1 MAETRLNANPGYA
14 VAVGRPRPSDEGT
27 LFGHSQGGIA
37 PQPHVLNRPELQN
50 FTESN
55 FGGAQDSNDTLIQRT
70 RMYVYR
76 NPNAIPAGLAAGNFD
91 QTKSGPAK
99 SLPTTRFN
107 RNIRPIVGGGHRNMW
122 GQHTNLNTGKA
133 ANQLKGRSR
142 MKTGKQNN
150 LTVQRY
156 RGQSYSATTKLAGQ

>member
-1 MAETRLNANPGYA
+1 MAQMVLNAAPGYA
-14 VAVGRPRPSDEGT
+14 APVGRPRPSDDGDIIGNST
-27 LFGHSQGGIA
+27 GGIA
-37 PQPHVLNRPELQN
+37 PQPAILNRPPLQN

-76 NPNAIPAGLAAGNFD
+76 NPNAIPAGVGAGNYD
-91 QTKSGPAK
+91 QTKDGPAK
-99 SLPTTRFN
+99 SVPTMRFN

-122 GQHTNLNTGKA
+122 GQHTNLQTGKG
-133 ANQLKGRSR
+133 ANQLVGRSR
-142 MKTGKQNN
+142 MRPAKQNN

-156 RGQSYSATTKLAGQ
+156 RGQSYSSTTKLAGN